1 MSGQGGAAAGAGPAR
16 LAIRVQPGARRT
28 GLAGRLSD
36 GTIKIAVTAPPEDG
50 RANAALIE
58 WLAEALGLRPRQ
70 VRVVRGAASRSK
82 TIEIEG
88 LDENEVLRRLGAHAA
103 RPGKGR
109 ANDGQ

>member
-1 MSGQGGAAAGAGPAR
+1 MTPAGGPPVR

-36 GTIKIAVTAPPEDG
+36 GTLKVAVTAPPEDG
-50 RANAALIE
+50 RANAALVE

-88 LDENEVLRRLGAHAA
+88 LDEDEVSKRLGAHVA
-103 RPGKGR
+103 RPGRGKST
-109 ANDGQ
+109 DGQ